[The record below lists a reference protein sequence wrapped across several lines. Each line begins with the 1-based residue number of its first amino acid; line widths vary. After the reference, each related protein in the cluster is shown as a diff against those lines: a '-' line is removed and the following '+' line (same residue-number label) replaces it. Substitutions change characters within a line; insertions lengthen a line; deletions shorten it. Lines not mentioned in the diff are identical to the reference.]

1 MKKVLSDFQLELH
14 KPENRNKVI
23 VFGAL
28 SAIALIVLLFNIQ
41 WRGVL
46 PDLGNYDLKVREH
59 ERLSAELET
68 KRAALAAGM
77 RSSINSNG
85 VWVFANAT
93 DPRLAIVQSLEQTA
107 SNCGINLRSSGNLK
121 DVTIVDGMTGYE
133 LDVNADA
140 APLANVTQFI
150 IALSLSQPRFFWD
163 TITIRPSGG
172 NVLLSG
178 KLKALTVTSN
188 AVLRNYWG
196 GD

>member
-1 MKKVLSDFQLELH
+1 MKHLWEQLQAELH

-23 VFGAL
+23 VFGGL
-28 SAIALIVLLFNIQ
+28 SAIALIVLMFNIQ
-41 WRGVL
+41 WRGIL

-59 ERLSAELET
+59 ERLSAELES
-68 KRAALAAGM
+68 RRSALAAGL
-77 RSSINSNG
+77 RDSINSNG
-85 VWVFANAT
+85 VWVFATAT
-93 DPRLAIVQSLEQTA
+93 DPRLAIIQSLEQTA

-121 DVTIVDGMTGYE
+121 DVAIVEGMTGYE

-163 TITIRPSGG
+163 TISIRPSGG

-178 KLKALTVTSN
+178 KLKALTVNSN

-196 GD
+196 GE

>member
-1 MKKVLSDFQLELH
+1 MKHLWEQLQAELH

-23 VFGAL
+23 VFGGL
-28 SAIALIVLLFNIQ
+28 SAIVLIVLMFNIQ
-41 WRGVL
+41 WRGIL

-59 ERLSAELET
+59 ERLSAELES
-68 KRAALAAGM
+68 RRSALAAGL
-77 RSSINSNG
+77 RDSINSNG
-85 VWVFANAT
+85 VWVFATAT
-93 DPRLAIVQSLEQTA
+93 DPRLAIIQSLEQTA

-121 DVTIVDGMTGYE
+121 DVAIVEGMTGYE

-163 TITIRPSGG
+163 TISIRPSGG

-178 KLKALTVTSN
+178 KLKALTVNSN

-196 GD
+196 GE